1 MLALILSSL
10 IMSLILLGIATA
22 NMVTKPDA
30 FDVSPFTA
38 GDYRYDE
45 CFVHKVAQL
54 TYLAREHSSD
64 YI

>member
-30 FDVSPFTA
+30 FDVSPVTA
-38 GDYRYDE
+38 GACRYDE
-45 CFVHKVAQL
+45 CFGHKDAQL
-54 TYLAREHSSD
+54 TYLAEEHSSD